1 MTSSPPKKRKVKSC
15 RSAALKYRRRGW
27 APVPVHPRDKRPVG
41 DAWQKLRLSEK
52 DIPSYFKDGQNVGVL
67 LGEPSGGL
75 VDIDLDCEEALALAE
90 VFLPPTDSVF
100 GRKSTPASH
109 WLYVA
114 DPLPGTERFK
124 DTDGEV
130 LVEVRS
136 TGGQTVFPSSTHPSG
151 ELIAWVHDGDPAEID
166 GPTLRSRVARLAA
179 AAILVRH
186 WPAEGSRQD
195 VALALAGGLL
205 RGGWEEEEASEFIGI
220 VAEVAGDEETV
231 KRAKAAE
238 YTARSLGHDR
248 PVTGWPRLTQLLGK
262 EVTHRLREWLG
273 VRGGSLQNDGFPQ
286 VVVTNRPLREVA
298 EDALCA
304 LEGANEPT
312 ELFVRSGSLARVR
325 ADERGRPLI
334 ERLDQSHL
342 RGRLAR
348 VADFMRIDK
357 QGGRRHTSPPP
368 EVVKDVLS
376 LGSWPFPALEGV
388 VEVPVLRPD
397 GSVIDTPGYDSAT
410 CLLYLPS
417 PELVV
422 PAVPTTPTGRDVAQA
437 LALID
442 EAIADFPFVDEAS
455 FANARAL
462 ILTPFLLPA
471 ISGSVPLAL
480 IDKPRAGTGASLLAE
495 VVTRIATGR
504 PAAMMTAPRDE
515 EEWRKKI
522 TSLLSEGAT
531 VTVIDN
537 VVNRLSSSSLS
548 AVLTSRVWK
557 DRILGQSEM
566 VTFPQRSTW
575 IATGNNIR
583 LGADMPRRS
592 YWIRL
597 DAIVARPW
605 ERAGFRHPDLLG
617 WVTENRGRL
626 VGAILTL
633 ARAWFAAGCNESVVP
648 VLGGFESWA
657 RTVGRTLAFCGVD
670 GFLGNQRRLY
680 EEADEDGAQ
689 WTAFFAAW
697 WRLYGDRPVIV
708 AELAKNAGDLRSA
721 LPDELAEA
729 QGASE
734 DSFRRRLGKAL
745 AKHADVVFGD
755 FRLERAGMDEHLKV
769 VLWRLRG
776 CGVSRVSSP
785 TPTNKKNL
793 NGKKKG
799 QKQTR
804 QTRRTR
810 KTATQQD
817 GEKVSVSL

>member
-1 MTSSPPKKRKVKSC
+1 M
-15 RSAALKYRRRGW
+15 
-27 APVPVHPRDKRPVG
+27 
-41 DAWQKLRLSEK
+41 
-52 DIPSYFKDGQNVGVL
+52 
-67 LGEPSGGL
+67 
-75 VDIDLDCEEALALAE
+75 
-90 VFLPPTDSVF
+90 
-100 GRKSTPASH
+100 
-109 WLYVA
+109 
-114 DPLPGTERFK
+114 
-124 DTDGEV
+124 
-130 LVEVRS
+130 
-136 TGGQTVFPSSTHPSG
+136 
-151 ELIAWVHDGDPAEID
+151 
-166 GPTLRSRVARLAA
+166 
-179 AAILVRH
+179 
-186 WPAEGSRQD
+186 
-195 VALALAGGLL
+195 ALALAGGLL

-220 VAEVAGDEETV
+220 VAEVAGDEETA
-231 KRAKAAE
+231 KRAKSAE
-238 YTARSLGHDR
+238 NTARSLGHDR
-248 PVTGWPRLTQLLGK
+248 PVTGWPRLAELLGK
-262 EVTHRLREWLG
+262 EVTHRVREWLG
-273 VRGGSLQNDGFPQ
+273 VQGGSLQNDGFPQ

-298 EDALCA
+298 EDALSA

-455 FANARAL
+455 HANARAL
-462 ILTPFLLPA
+462 LLTPFLLPA

-495 VVTRIATGR
+495 VVAHIATGR

-557 DRILGQSEM
+557 DRILGHSEM
-566 VTFPQRSTW
+566 VTLPQRSTW
-575 IATGNNIR
+575 IVTGNNIR
-583 LGADMPRRS
+583 LGADMPRRC

-617 WVTENRGRL
+617 WVTENRGLL

-633 ARAWFAAGCNESVVP
+633 ARAWFAAGCNESEVP

-708 AELAKNAGDLRSA
+708 AELAKDAGDLRSA

-729 QGASE
+729 QWANE

-745 AKHADVVFGD
+745 AKRADVVFGD

-785 TPTNKKNL
+785 PPTNKKNL

-810 KTATQQD
+810 KTATPQD
-817 GEKVSVSL
+817 GEKVSASL